1 MFLELTEYDG
11 FSIVWIFFVFLR
23 DRLQDCLQI
32 RLTENKKKKIVTL
45 LEKSEKYITT
55 HTFIIF
61 FIFFLL
67 AASFYAD
74 IMIWKEGNGG
84 QWSERG
90 STSSAPCMIVT
101 QSQKW

>member
-1 MFLELTEYDG
+1 MDFLLFEYSLY
-11 FSIVWIFFVFLR
+11 FNQHFLR
-23 DRLQDCLQI
+23 EGLQDCLQI
-32 RLTENKKKKIVTL
+32 RLTENKNKKIVTL

-67 AASFYAD
+67 AASFDAD

-84 QWSERG
+84 QWSEP
-90 STSSAPCMIVT
+90 SSWN
-101 QSQKW
+101 SFLKH